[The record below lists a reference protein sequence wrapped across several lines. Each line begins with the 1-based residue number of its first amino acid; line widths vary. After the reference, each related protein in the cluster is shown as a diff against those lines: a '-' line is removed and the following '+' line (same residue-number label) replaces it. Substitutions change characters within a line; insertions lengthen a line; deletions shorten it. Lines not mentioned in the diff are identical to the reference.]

1 MELKNIISETL
12 NEIEKMAKTI
22 DNGFNTAQK
31 TPSFFK
37 TPPHLQNTPNPK
49 NANAPLESKN
59 AAKIETQEKIT
70 EEKEEELKEII
81 TEEIVQEKITEEK
94 EEELKEIITEE
105 IVQEKITE
113 EKEEESKEIITEEI
127 TPKTPTQ
134 ETPTQVLIPN
144 ERVFL
149 KGLLERTLVL
159 FKGMQALEEKEV
171 LKRLDLV
178 ARFLQY
184 QLSVLEKRLESLER
198 ENTE

>member
-22 DNGFNTAQK
+22 DNNFDAAQK

-37 TPPHLQNTPNPK
+37 TPPYLQNTP
-49 NANAPLESKN
+49 LEPKN

-70 EEKEEELKEII
+70 EEN
-81 TEEIVQEKITEEK
+81 TEEK
-94 EEELKEIITEE
+94 EEEAKGIT
-105 IVQEKITE
+105 I
-113 EKEEESKEIITEEI
+113 EEI
-127 TPKTPTQ
+127 TPKNPTQ
-134 ETPTQVLIPN
+134 APISS

-149 KGLLERTLVL
+149 RNLLERTLVL
-159 FKGMQALEEKEV
+159 LKGMQALEEKDA

-198 ENTE
+198 ENTK

>member
-12 NEIEKMAKTI
+12 DEIEKMAKTI
-22 DNGFNTAQK
+22 DDGFNTAQK

-37 TPPHLQNTPNPK
+37 TPPNLQNTLNSQ
-49 NANAPLESKN
+49 NANTPLEPKN

-70 EEKEEELKEII
+70 EENIEEKEEAQEII
-81 TEEIVQEKITEEK
+81 TEEIA
-94 EEELKEIITEE
+94 
-105 IVQEKITE
+105 
-113 EKEEESKEIITEEI
+113 
-127 TPKTPTQ
+127 P
-134 ETPTQVLIPN
+134 ETPVQALIPN
-144 ERVFL
+144 EQVFL

-159 FKGMQALEEKEV
+159 FKGMQALEEKDA

-184 QLSVLEKRLESLER
+184 QLSVLEKRLESLEK

>member
-1 MELKNIISETL
+1 MELKTIISETL

-22 DNGFNTAQK
+22 DNNFDVVQK

-37 TPPHLQNTPNPK
+37 TPPYLQNTP
-49 NANAPLESKN
+49 LEPKN
-59 AAKIETQEKIT
+59 AAKIETQEKIAEENT
-70 EEKEEELKEII
+70 EEKEEEAKGI
-81 TEEIVQEKITEEK
+81 TM
-94 EEELKEIITEE
+94 
-105 IVQEKITE
+105 
-113 EKEEESKEIITEEI
+113 EEI
-127 TPKTPTQ
+127 TPK
-134 ETPTQVLIPN
+134 IPKQAPISN

-149 KGLLERTLVL
+149 KNLLERTLVL
-159 FKGMQALEEKEV
+159 LKGMQALEEKEA

>member
-1 MELKNIISETL
+1 MAGRMELKNIISETL

-22 DNGFNTAQK
+22 DNNFDAVQK

-49 NANAPLESKN
+49 NANTPLEPKN

-70 EEKEEELKEII
+70 EEN
-81 TEEIVQEKITEEK
+81 TEEK
-94 EEELKEIITEE
+94 EEAQEII
-105 IVQEKITE
+105 I
-113 EKEEESKEIITEEI
+113 EEI
-127 TPKTPTQ
+127 TPKN
-134 ETPTQVLIPN
+134 PTQVLISN

-149 KGLLERTLVL
+149 KNLLERTLVL
-159 FKGMQALEEKEV
+159 FQGMQALEEKEA

>member
-22 DNGFNTAQK
+22 DNGFDVAQK

-37 TPPHLQNTPNPK
+37 TPPYLQNTLDPQ
-49 NANAPLESKN
+49 NANVPLEPKN

-70 EEKEEELKEII
+70 EEN
-81 TEEIVQEKITEEK
+81 TEEK
-94 EEELKEIITEE
+94 EEEAKGIT
-105 IVQEKITE
+105 I
-113 EKEEESKEIITEEI
+113 EEI
-127 TPKTPTQ
+127 TPKTPKQ
-134 ETPTQVLIPN
+134 APISS

-149 KGLLERTLVL
+149 KNLLERTLVL
-159 FKGMQALEEKEV
+159 LKGMQALEEKEA
-171 LKRLDLV
+171 LERLDLV

>member
-22 DNGFNTAQK
+22 DNGFDVAQK

-37 TPPHLQNTPNPK
+37 TPPYLQNAKNAETPPMSNTEPK
-49 NANAPLESKN
+49 NTT
-59 AAKIETQEKIT
+59 KIETQEKIT
-70 EEKEEELKEII
+70 EEKEEA
-81 TEEIVQEKITEEK
+81 Q
-94 EEELKEIITEE
+94 
-105 IVQEKITE
+105 
-113 EKEEESKEIITEEI
+113 EIITEEI
-127 TPKTPTQ
+127 TQENPTQ
-134 ETPTQVLIPN
+134 APISN

-149 KGLLERTLVL
+149 KSLLERTLVL
-159 FKGMQALEEKEV
+159 FQGMQALEEKDA

-178 ARFLQY
+178 AHFLQY

>member
-12 NEIEKMAKTI
+12 NEIEKMAQTI
-22 DNGFNTAQK
+22 DDGVAQK

-37 TPPHLQNTPNPK
+37 TPPNLQNTPNLK
-49 NANAPLESKN
+49 NANTPLESKN
-59 AAKIETQEKIT
+59 ATKNATKIET
-70 EEKEEELKEII
+70 
-81 TEEIVQEKITEEK
+81 
-94 EEELKEIITEE
+94 
-105 IVQEKITE
+105 QEKITE

-127 TPKTPTQ
+127 MQ

-149 KGLLERTLVL
+149 KNLLERTLVL
-159 FKGMQALEEKEV
+159 FKGMQALEEKEA

-184 QLSVLEKRLESLER
+184 QLSTLEKRLESLER

>member
-22 DNGFNTAQK
+22 DDGFNTAQK

-70 EEKEEELKEII
+70 EEKEEE
-81 TEEIVQEKITEEK
+81 
-94 EEELKEIITEE
+94 
-105 IVQEKITE
+105 
-113 EKEEESKEIITEEI
+113 SKEIITEEI
-127 TPKTPTQ
+127 TQ

-149 KGLLERTLVL
+149 KNLLERTLVL
-159 FKGMQALEEKEV
+159 LKGMQALEEKEAM
-171 LKRLDLV
+171 KRLDLV

>member
-22 DNGFNTAQK
+22 DNGFDVVQK

-37 TPPHLQNTPNPK
+37 TPPYLQNAK
-49 NANAPLESKN
+49 NAGTPPMSNTEPKN
-59 AAKIETQEKIT
+59 AAKIETQEKIAEENT
-70 EEKEEELKEII
+70 EEKEEEAKGI
-81 TEEIVQEKITEEK
+81 TI
-94 EEELKEIITEE
+94 
-105 IVQEKITE
+105 
-113 EKEEESKEIITEEI
+113 EEI
-127 TPKTPTQ
+127 TPKNPTQ
-134 ETPTQVLIPN
+134 APISS

-149 KGLLERTLVL
+149 KNLLERTLVL
-159 FKGMQALEEKEV
+159 FQGMQALEEKDA

-198 ENTE
+198 ENTK

>member
-22 DNGFNTAQK
+22 DNGFDVVQK

-37 TPPHLQNTPNPK
+37 TPPYLQNTPNPQ
-49 NANAPLESKN
+49 NTPLEPKN

-70 EEKEEELKEII
+70 EEN
-81 TEEIVQEKITEEK
+81 TEEK
-94 EEELKEIITEE
+94 EEEAKGIT
-105 IVQEKITE
+105 I
-113 EKEEESKEIITEEI
+113 EEI
-127 TPKTPTQ
+127 TPKTPKQ
-134 ETPTQVLIPN
+134 APISS

-149 KGLLERTLVL
+149 KNLLERTLVL
-159 FKGMQALEEKEV
+159 FQGMQALEEKEA

>member
-12 NEIEKMAKTI
+12 SEIEKMAKTI

-49 NANAPLESKN
+49 NANTPLEPKN

-70 EEKEEELKEII
+70 EEN
-81 TEEIVQEKITEEK
+81 TEEK
-94 EEELKEIITEE
+94 EEEA
-105 IVQEKITE
+105 
-113 EKEEESKEIITEEI
+113 KEIITEEI

-159 FKGMQALEEKEV
+159 FKGMQALEEKEA

-184 QLSVLEKRLESLER
+184 QLSALEKRLESLER

>member
-22 DNGFNTAQK
+22 DDGFNTAQK

-49 NANAPLESKN
+49 NANTPLEPKN

-70 EEKEEELKEII
+70 EEKEEKL
-81 TEEIVQEKITEEK
+81 
-94 EEELKEIITEE
+94 
-105 IVQEKITE
+105 
-113 EKEEESKEIITEEI
+113 KEIITEEI
-127 TPKTPTQ
+127 TPK
-134 ETPTQVLIPN
+134 TPTQVLIPN

-184 QLSVLEKRLESLER
+184 QLSALEKRLESLER

>member
-22 DNGFNTAQK
+22 DNNFDAVQK
-31 TPSFFK
+31 TPPYLQNAK
-37 TPPHLQNTPNPK
+37 NAETPPMSNT
-49 NANAPLESKN
+49 ESKN

-70 EEKEEELKEII
+70 EEKEEEA
-81 TEEIVQEKITEEK
+81 
-94 EEELKEIITEE
+94 
-105 IVQEKITE
+105 
-113 EKEEESKEIITEEI
+113 KEIITEEI
-127 TPKTPTQ
+127 TQ
-134 ETPTQVLIPN
+134 ENPTQVLISN

-149 KGLLERTLVL
+149 KNLLERTLVL
-159 FKGMQALEEKEV
+159 FQGMQALEEKDV

>member
-22 DNGFNTAQK
+22 DDGFNVVQK

-37 TPPHLQNTPNPK
+37 TPPNLPNTPNSQ
-49 NANAPLESKN
+49 NANAPLEPKN
-59 AAKIETQEKIT
+59 AAKIETQEKIA
-70 EEKEEELKEII
+70 EEKEEEAKEII
-81 TEEIVQEKITEEK
+81 TEET
-94 EEELKEIITEE
+94 
-105 IVQEKITE
+105 
-113 EKEEESKEIITEEI
+113 
-127 TPKTPTQ
+127 TQ

-149 KGLLERTLVL
+149 KNLLERTLVL
-159 FKGMQALEEKEV
+159 FQGMQALEEKDA

>member
-1 MELKNIISETL
+1 MAGRMELKNIISETL

-22 DNGFNTAQK
+22 DNNFDAVQK

-49 NANAPLESKN
+49 NANTPLEPKN

-70 EEKEEELKEII
+70 EEN
-81 TEEIVQEKITEEK
+81 TEEK
-94 EEELKEIITEE
+94 EEEA
-105 IVQEKITE
+105 Q
-113 EKEEESKEIITEEI
+113 EIITEEI
-127 TPKTPTQ
+127 TPKNPTQ
-134 ETPTQVLIPN
+134 ALIPN

-149 KGLLERTLVL
+149 KNLLERTLVL
-159 FKGMQALEEKEV
+159 LKGMQALEEKDA

-178 ARFLQY
+178 VRFLQY

>member
-22 DNGFNTAQK
+22 DNGFDVAQK

-37 TPPHLQNTPNPK
+37 MSPYLQNTPNPQNTPLEPK
-49 NANAPLESKN
+49 NAT
-59 AAKIETQEKIT
+59 KIETQEKIA
-70 EEKEEELKEII
+70 EEKEEEA
-81 TEEIVQEKITEEK
+81 Q
-94 EEELKEIITEE
+94 
-105 IVQEKITE
+105 
-113 EKEEESKEIITEEI
+113 EIITEEI
-127 TPKTPTQ
+127 TPKNPTQ
-134 ETPTQVLIPN
+134 APISN

-149 KGLLERTLVL
+149 KNLLERTLVL
-159 FKGMQALEEKEV
+159 FQGMQALEEKEA
-171 LKRLDLV
+171 LERLDLV

>member
-22 DNGFNTAQK
+22 DDGFNTAQK

-49 NANAPLESKN
+49 NANAPLEPKN

-81 TEEIVQEKITEEK
+81 TEEI
-94 EEELKEIITEE
+94 
-105 IVQEKITE
+105 
-113 EKEEESKEIITEEI
+113 
-127 TPKTPTQ
+127 TQ
-134 ETPTQVLIPN
+134 ENPTQVLIPN

-178 ARFLQY
+178 VRFLQY

>member
-12 NEIEKMAKTI
+12 SEIEKMAKTI
-22 DNGFNTAQK
+22 DDGFDRTQK

-49 NANAPLESKN
+49 NANASLEPKN
-59 AAKIETQEKIT
+59 AAKIET
-70 EEKEEELKEII
+70 
-81 TEEIVQEKITEEK
+81 
-94 EEELKEIITEE
+94 
-105 IVQEKITE
+105 QEKITE

-127 TPKTPTQ
+127 TQ

-159 FKGMQALEEKEV
+159 FKGMQALEEKEA

>member
-22 DNGFNTAQK
+22 DNGFDVVQK

-37 TPPHLQNTPNPK
+37 TPPYLQNTPNPQ
-49 NANAPLESKN
+49 NTPLEPKN

-70 EEKEEELKEII
+70 EEN
-81 TEEIVQEKITEEK
+81 TEEK
-94 EEELKEIITEE
+94 EEEAKGIT
-105 IVQEKITE
+105 I
-113 EKEEESKEIITEEI
+113 EEI

-134 ETPTQVLIPN
+134 APISS

-149 KGLLERTLVL
+149 RNLLERTLVL
-159 FKGMQALEEKEV
+159 FQGMQALEEKEA

-198 ENTE
+198 ENTK

>member
-1 MELKNIISETL
+1 MAGRMELKNIISETL

-22 DNGFNTAQK
+22 DDGFNMTQK

-49 NANAPLESKN
+49 NANAPLEPKN

-70 EEKEEELKEII
+70 EEKEEEAP
-81 TEEIVQEKITEEK
+81 
-94 EEELKEIITEE
+94 
-105 IVQEKITE
+105 
-113 EKEEESKEIITEEI
+113 EIITEEI
-127 TPKTPTQ
+127 TQETPTQ
-134 ETPTQVLIPN
+134 ENPTQVLIPN
-144 ERVFL
+144 ERIFL

-159 FKGMQALEEKEV
+159 FKGMQALEEKEA

>member
-22 DNGFNTAQK
+22 DDGFNTAQK

-37 TPPHLQNTPNPK
+37 TPPHLQNTPKNANTPLEPK
-49 NANAPLESKN
+49 NAT
-59 AAKIETQEKIT
+59 KIET
-70 EEKEEELKEII
+70 
-81 TEEIVQEKITEEK
+81 
-94 EEELKEIITEE
+94 
-105 IVQEKITE
+105 QEKITE

-127 TPKTPTQ
+127 AQENPKQ
-134 ETPTQVLIPN
+134 ALIPN

-159 FKGMQALEEKEV
+159 FKGMQALEEKEAM
-171 LKRLDLV
+171 KRLDLV

-184 QLSVLEKRLESLER
+184 QLSALEKRLESLER

>member
-22 DNGFNTAQK
+22 DDGFNTTQK

-49 NANAPLESKN
+49 NANAPLEPKN
-59 AAKIETQEKIT
+59 AAKIET
-70 EEKEEELKEII
+70 
-81 TEEIVQEKITEEK
+81 
-94 EEELKEIITEE
+94 
-105 IVQEKITE
+105 QEKITE

-127 TPKTPTQ
+127 AQENPTQ
-134 ETPTQVLIPN
+134 MLIPN

-159 FKGMQALEEKEV
+159 FKGMQALEEKEA

-178 ARFLQY
+178 VRFLQY
-184 QLSVLEKRLESLER
+184 QLSALEKRLESLER

>member
-22 DNGFNTAQK
+22 DDGFNTAQK

-37 TPPHLQNTPNPK
+37 TPPNLQSTPNPK
-49 NANAPLESKN
+49 NANTPLEPKN
-59 AAKIETQEKIT
+59 ATKIETQEKIT
-70 EEKEEELKEII
+70 EEN
-81 TEEIVQEKITEEK
+81 TEEK
-94 EEELKEIITEE
+94 EEEAKGIT
-105 IVQEKITE
+105 I
-113 EKEEESKEIITEEI
+113 EEI
-127 TPKTPTQ
+127 TQ
-134 ETPTQVLIPN
+134 ENPTQVLISS

-149 KGLLERTLVL
+149 KNLLERTLVL
-159 FKGMQALEEKEV
+159 LKGMQALEEKEV

-198 ENTE
+198 EDTE

>member
-12 NEIEKMAKTI
+12 SEIEKMAKTI
-22 DNGFNTAQK
+22 DDGFDMAQK

-49 NANAPLESKN
+49 NANASLEPKN

-70 EEKEEELKEII
+70 EEKEEE
-81 TEEIVQEKITEEK
+81 
-94 EEELKEIITEE
+94 
-105 IVQEKITE
+105 
-113 EKEEESKEIITEEI
+113 SKEIITKEI
-127 TPKTPTQ
+127 TQ
-134 ETPTQVLIPN
+134 ENPTQVPIPN

-149 KGLLERTLVL
+149 KNLLERTLVL
-159 FKGMQALEEKEV
+159 LKGMQALEEKEAM
-171 LKRLDLV
+171 KRLDLV

-184 QLSVLEKRLESLER
+184 QLSALEKRLESLER

>member
-1 MELKNIISETL
+1 MAGRMELKNIISETL

-22 DNGFNTAQK
+22 DDGFNTAQK

-37 TPPHLQNTPNPK
+37 TPPCLQNTPNPQ
-49 NANAPLESKN
+49 NTPLEPKN

-70 EEKEEELKEII
+70 EENTEEKEEEVPEII
-81 TEEIVQEKITEEK
+81 TEEIAQENP
-94 EEELKEIITEE
+94 
-105 IVQEKITE
+105 V
-113 EKEEESKEIITEEI
+113 
-127 TPKTPTQ
+127 
-134 ETPTQVLIPN
+134 QVLISN

-149 KGLLERTLVL
+149 KSLLERTLVL
-159 FKGMQALEEKEV
+159 FQGMQALEEKDA

-178 ARFLQY
+178 VRFLQY

>member
-22 DNGFNTAQK
+22 DDGFNTAQK

-37 TPPHLQNTPNPK
+37 TPPNLQNTPLGP
-49 NANAPLESKN
+49 KN
-59 AAKIETQEKIT
+59 AAKIETQEKIAEENT
-70 EEKEEELKEII
+70 EEKEEE
-81 TEEIVQEKITEEK
+81 TP
-94 EEELKEIITEE
+94 
-105 IVQEKITE
+105 
-113 EKEEESKEIITEEI
+113 EIITEEI
-127 TPKTPTQ
+127 TPKN
-134 ETPTQVLIPN
+134 PTQVLISN

-159 FKGMQALEEKEV
+159 LKGMQALEEKEA

-178 ARFLQY
+178 VRFLQY
-184 QLSVLEKRLESLER
+184 QLSTLEKRLESLER

>member
-12 NEIEKMAKTI
+12 SEIEKMAKTI
-22 DNGFNTAQK
+22 DDGFDTAQK

-70 EEKEEELKEII
+70 EEKEEE
-81 TEEIVQEKITEEK
+81 
-94 EEELKEIITEE
+94 
-105 IVQEKITE
+105 
-113 EKEEESKEIITEEI
+113 SKEIITEEI
-127 TPKTPTQ
+127 AQENPTQ
-134 ETPTQVLIPN
+134 ALIPN

-159 FKGMQALEEKEV
+159 FKGMQALEEKEA

-184 QLSVLEKRLESLER
+184 QLSALEKRLESLER

>member
-22 DNGFNTAQK
+22 DDGFNTVQK

-37 TPPHLQNTPNPK
+37 TPPNLQNTPNPK
-49 NANAPLESKN
+49 NANTPLEPKN
-59 AAKIETQEKIT
+59 ATKIETQEKIT
-70 EEKEEELKEII
+70 EEN
-81 TEEIVQEKITEEK
+81 TEEK
-94 EEELKEIITEE
+94 EEA
-105 IVQEKITE
+105 Q
-113 EKEEESKEIITEEI
+113 EIITEEI
-127 TPKTPTQ
+127 TPKNPTQ
-134 ETPTQVLIPN
+134 APISN

-159 FKGMQALEEKEV
+159 LKGMQTLEEKDA

>member
-1 MELKNIISETL
+1 MAGRMELKNIISETL

-22 DNGFNTAQK
+22 DNGFDTAQK

-37 TPPHLQNTPNPK
+37 TPPHLQNTPK
-49 NANAPLESKN
+49 NANTPLESKN
-59 AAKIETQEKIT
+59 ATKIETQEKIT
-70 EEKEEELKEII
+70 EEKEEE
-81 TEEIVQEKITEEK
+81 
-94 EEELKEIITEE
+94 
-105 IVQEKITE
+105 
-113 EKEEESKEIITEEI
+113 SKETITEEI
-127 TPKTPTQ
+127 TQENPTQ
-134 ETPTQVLIPN
+134 ALIPN

-159 FKGMQALEEKEV
+159 LKGMQALEEKEA

-184 QLSVLEKRLESLER
+184 QLSALEKRLESLER

>member
-1 MELKNIISETL
+1 MAGRMELKNIISETL

-22 DNGFNTAQK
+22 DNNFDAAQK

-37 TPPHLQNTPNPK
+37 TPHYLQNTKNAETPSMSNTEPK
-49 NANAPLESKN
+49 NAT
-59 AAKIETQEKIT
+59 KIETQEKIT
-70 EEKEEELKEII
+70 EEKEEAQEII
-81 TEEIVQEKITEEK
+81 I
-94 EEELKEIITEE
+94 
-105 IVQEKITE
+105 
-113 EKEEESKEIITEEI
+113 EEI
-127 TPKTPTQ
+127 TPKNPTQ
-134 ETPTQVLIPN
+134 TPISN

-149 KGLLERTLVL
+149 KNLLERTLVL
-159 FKGMQALEEKEV
+159 FQGMQALEEKDA

>member
-22 DNGFNTAQK
+22 DDGFDRGQK

-49 NANAPLESKN
+49 NANTPLEPKN

-70 EEKEEELKEII
+70 EEN
-81 TEEIVQEKITEEK
+81 TEEK
-94 EEELKEIITEE
+94 EEEAKGIT
-105 IVQEKITE
+105 I
-113 EKEEESKEIITEEI
+113 EEI

-134 ETPTQVLIPN
+134 APISS

-149 KGLLERTLVL
+149 KNLLERTLVL
-159 FKGMQALEEKEV
+159 LKGMQALEEKEA
-171 LKRLDLV
+171 LERLDLV

-198 ENTE
+198 ENTK

>member
-1 MELKNIISETL
+1 MAGRMELKNIISETL

-22 DNGFNTAQK
+22 DDGFNTVQK

-37 TPPHLQNTPNPK
+37 TPPNLQNTPNPK
-49 NANAPLESKN
+49 NANTPLEPKN

-70 EEKEEELKEII
+70 EEKEEAQEII
-81 TEEIVQEKITEEK
+81 TEGIAQEN
-94 EEELKEIITEE
+94 
-105 IVQEKITE
+105 
-113 EKEEESKEIITEEI
+113 
-127 TPKTPTQ
+127 
-134 ETPTQVLIPN
+134 PTQVLIPN

-149 KGLLERTLVL
+149 KNLLERTLVL
-159 FKGMQALEEKEV
+159 FKGMQALEEKDA

-198 ENTE
+198 EDTE

>member
-22 DNGFNTAQK
+22 DNGFDRTQK
-31 TPSFFK
+31 MPSFFK

-59 AAKIETQEKIT
+59 ATKIETQEKIT

-81 TEEIVQEKITEEK
+81 TEEITQE
-94 EEELKEIITEE
+94 
-105 IVQEKITE
+105 
-113 EKEEESKEIITEEI
+113 
-127 TPKTPTQ
+127 TPTQ
-134 ETPTQVLIPN
+134 ETPTQALIPN

-159 FKGMQALEEKEV
+159 FKGMQALEEKEA

-184 QLSVLEKRLESLER
+184 QLSALEKRLESLER

>member
-22 DNGFNTAQK
+22 DNNFDATQK

-37 TPPHLQNTPNPK
+37 TPPNLQNTPNPK
-49 NANAPLESKN
+49 NANTPLEPKN

-70 EEKEEELKEII
+70 EEKEEAQGII
-81 TEEIVQEKITEEK
+81 I
-94 EEELKEIITEE
+94 
-105 IVQEKITE
+105 
-113 EKEEESKEIITEEI
+113 EEI
-127 TPKTPTQ
+127 TP
-134 ETPTQVLIPN
+134 ETPKQAPIPN

-149 KGLLERTLVL
+149 KNLLERTLVL
-159 FKGMQALEEKEV
+159 FQGMQALEEKDA

-178 ARFLQY
+178 VRFLQY
-184 QLSVLEKRLESLER
+184 QLSALEKRLESLER